1 MRVNELV
8 AAFLI
13 ALPAA
18 AGEGPSLSVQ
28 EIRSRLPAGESEAV
42 DVGALADEVRD
53 VARRILPDLR
63 VAGTRETADL
73 AVTGELVRLENG
85 FLVSLELRETKS
97 AKLSGTASAAA
108 STAEELV
115 EGVASAAVRLFRGYK
130 EAALLVM
137 APAAQPAP
145 PAPLARLAAADVD
158 AYVLVAIDEARSA
171 EAQNPDDAAS
181 AWRAV
186 AELPGANPFR
196 ETASERAKE
205 WQAYAESKRA
215 FDAQL
220 SRDTAR
226 LKKVLPL
233 AAVTDATKTEL
244 LVRYTRAYGAP
255 KASALLPLLPPAAR
269 QGAELSVGCEAK
281 QASKCVALAM
291 AADDAKVAAGYF
303 DQACAASDAGAC
315 AEAGARFLRA
325 ETRDPERAVAALQ
338 RGCAGGG
345 GAACARLARVY
356 EEGDGAV
363 PNLALAAETREK
375 ACSTGNGAS
384 CRKLACDVPSELPR
398 AAELWE
404 RGCKEGD
411 SISCALSRVAT
422 PHADTVVRSQVAEA
436 ARGARP
442 ASTAVAPAARSASAS
457 TATAAPAPETAQP
470 AKDRR
475 GAGYKLLGLATA
487 ATAGGILFMALQ
499 SPDEGPRHY
508 GRNQLSEPRAA
519 SASGPGFRNLALILG
534 AGAVVSAATGIGLL
548 LSSPDSPSKVSVG
561 VAPSGVVLSGSLP

>member
-1 MRVNELV
+1 MRVNECI
-8 AAFLI
+8 AALLI

-28 EIRSRLPAGESEAV
+28 EIRSRLPAGESEAA
-42 DVGALADEVRD
+42 DAGALADEVRD

-63 VAGTRETADL
+63 VTDAREIGDF

-85 FLVSLELRETKS
+85 FLVTLELRETKS

-108 STAEELV
+108 GTPEELV

-145 PAPLARLAAADVD
+145 PAPLAKLAAAEVD
-158 AYVLVAIDEARSA
+158 AYVLVAIDEARGA
-171 EAQNPDDAAS
+171 ELQNPDDAAS

-186 AELPGANPFR
+186 AELPGANPYR

-205 WQAYAESKRA
+205 WQAYAEGKRA

-244 LVRYTRAYGAP
+244 LVRYTRAYGAQ
-255 KASALLPLLPPAAR
+255 KATALLPLLPPAAR
-269 QGAELSVGCEAK
+269 PAAEFSVGCEAK
-281 QASKCVALAM
+281 QAAKCVALAM

-303 DQACAASDAGAC
+303 EQACAAGDAGAC

-338 RGCAGGG
+338 RGCASGG

-356 EEGDGAV
+356 EEGDGAFV
-363 PNLALAAETREK
+363 NLALAAETREK
-375 ACSTGNGAS
+375 ACAARDGAS

-398 AAELWE
+398 AAELWQ

-411 SISCALSRVAT
+411 SISCALAQVAA
-422 PHADTVVRSQVAEA
+422 PHADSVVRSQVAEA

-442 ASTAVAPAARSASAS
+442 ASTAAAAKSASS
-457 TATAAPAPETAQP
+457 SPATAAAQATPETAP
-470 AKDRR
+470 SASSRR
-475 GAGYKLLGLATA
+475 GAGYAFLGFATA
-487 ATAGGILFMALQ
+487 AAAGGILFMALQ
-499 SPDEGPRHY
+499 SPDEGYRHY
-508 GRNQLSEPRAA
+508 SRNQLSEPRAA
-519 SASGPGFRNLALILG
+519 SASGSGLRGLPLILG
-534 AGAVVSAATGIGLL
+534 AGAVVSAGTGIGLL
-548 LSSPDSPSKVSVG
+548 LSSPASPSKLSVG
-561 VAPSGVVLSGSLP
+561 VAHSGVVLSGSLP